1 MSTGRILDIVLSNA
15 VIRLSVLACFI
26 PQIVYRPLKFT
37 LSCEVDAKRRKSVFW
52 GPDFQGGR
60 IPQILDMH
68 FQIALNSEHMA
79 GFG

>member
-15 VIRLSVLACFI
+15 VIRLSVSCFI

-37 LSCEVDAKRRKSVFW
+37 LSCEVVAKRRKSVFW
-52 GPDFQGGR
+52 GPDFQGER
-60 IPQILDMH
+60 ILQILDMH